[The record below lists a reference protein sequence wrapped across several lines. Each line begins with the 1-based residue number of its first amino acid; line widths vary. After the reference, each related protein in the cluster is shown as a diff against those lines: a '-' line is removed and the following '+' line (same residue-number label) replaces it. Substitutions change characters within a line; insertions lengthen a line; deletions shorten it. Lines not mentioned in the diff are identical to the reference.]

1 MQRRSNTNFIVRAAI
16 AAILILLV
24 FAVIHIQVKLNT
36 LKKNKKALES
46 QVKEV
51 EDVIDEINVRL
62 DAPVTDEYI
71 ERVARDE
78 LGYRREG
85 EIIFYNDLAN

>member
-1 MQRRSNTNFIVRAAI
+1 MQRRANTNFIVRAAI
-16 AAILILLV
+16 AFILILLV
-24 FAVIHIQVKLNT
+24 FALINIQMKLNT
-36 LKKNKKALES
+36 LKQNKKSLES
-46 QVKEV
+46 LAEEVK
-51 EDVIDEINVRL
+51 DVIDEINVRL